1 MTRNSRSSRKSG
13 NSVAANA
20 ANAAGVATGPSAAKS
35 LEGRTAPAF
44 TAPTDTGESLELA
57 SLRGRNVVLFFYP
70 KDDTSGC
77 TVEVC
82 SFRDALPRFEGLDAV
97 VIGVSPDPVK
107 SHVKFKKKYELP
119 FTLLADIDH
128 SVADQYGVWGEKV
141 MWGRHYWGVLRTT
154 FVIDRNGKVAK
165 VFEKVNPQNHAAEVA
180 ESVAALG

>member
-1 MTRNSRSSRKSG
+1 MTRKSRKSAKA
-13 NSVAANA
+13 VAPA
-20 ANAAGVATGPSAAKS
+20 ASGAATPSAAKS

-77 TVEVC
+77 TVEAC
-82 SFRDALPRFEGLDAV
+82 SFRDALPRFEGLNAV
-97 VIGVSPDPVK
+97 VLGASPDSVK
-107 SHVKFKKKYELP
+107 SHVKFKEKFELP
-119 FTLLADIDH
+119 YKLIADVDH
-128 SVADQYGVWGEKV
+128 TIADQYGVWGEKV

-165 VFEKVNPQNHAAEVA
+165 VFEKVNPQDHATEVA
-180 ESVAALG
+180 ESVGALG

>member
-1 MTRNSRSSRKSG
+1 MNRPSRSSRKSG
-13 NSVAANA
+13 KSVTAS
-20 ANAAGVATGPSAAKS
+20 AAGVASGPSAAKS

-44 TAPTDTGESLELA
+44 TAQTDTGESLELA
-57 SLRGRNVVLFFYP
+57 SLRGQKVVLFFYP

-82 SFRDALPRFEGLDAV
+82 SFRDAFPRFEGLDAV
-97 VIGVSPDPVK
+97 VLGVSPDPVK

-119 FTLLADIDH
+119 FTLLADVDH
-128 SVADQYGVWGEKV
+128 SVADKYGVWGEKV

-165 VFEKVNPQNHAAEVA
+165 VFEKVNPQNHATEVA
-180 ESVAALG
+180 EAVAAVG

>member
-1 MTRNSRSSRKSG
+1 MTRNSRKSVKG
-13 NSVAANA
+13 VAAG
-20 ANAAGVATGPSAAKS
+20 AAGAAAGPSAAKS

-44 TAPTDTGESLELA
+44 TATTDTGDSLDLA

-97 VIGVSPDPVK
+97 VLGVSPDSVK

-119 FTLLADIDH
+119 YALLADVDH
-128 SVADQYGVWGEKV
+128 SIADKYGVWGEKV

-165 VFEKVNPQNHAAEVA
+165 VFEKVNPQDHADQVA
-180 ESVAALG
+180 ESIAALS

>member
-1 MTRNSRSSRKSG
+1 MTRNSRTSRKSG
-13 NSVAANA
+13 KSVAANPASA
-20 ANAAGVATGPSAAKS
+20 AAGPSAAKS

-57 SLRGRNVVLFFYP
+57 SLRGQNVVLFFYP

-82 SFRDALPRFEGLDAV
+82 SFRDAFPRFEGLDAV

-107 SHVKFKKKYELP
+107 SHVKFKKKYDLP
-119 FTLLADIDH
+119 FTLLADVDH
-128 SVADQYGVWGEKV
+128 SIAESYGVWGEKV

-165 VFEKVNPQNHAAEVA
+165 VFEKVNPQDHATEVA